1 MAKEAKN
8 NLNELN
14 NILFQQLRKLT
25 SASNKEELQQEIER
39 STAVCSVST
48 QVVNNASLA
57 LRAQCVANQITVP
70 TMLGIENQKDV
81 DFGTI

>member
-1 MAKEAKN
+1 MANEAKN

-70 TMLGIENQKDV
+70 TMLGIENQKDM
-81 DFGTI
+81 DFGNI

>member
-1 MAKEAKN
+1 MANEAKN

-70 TMLGIENQKDV
+70 TMLGIENQKDM
-81 DFGTI
+81 DFGNL

>member
-1 MAKEAKN
+1 MTKEAKN

-14 NILFQQLRKLT
+14 DILFQQLRKLT

-57 LRAQCVANQITVP
+57 LRAQCVANQISVP
-70 TMLGIENQKDV
+70 TMLGIENKKDI
-81 DFGTI
+81 DCGTL

>member
-1 MAKEAKN
+1 MANEAKN

-81 DFGTI
+81 AFGTL

>member
-14 NILFQQLRKLT
+14 DILFQQLRKLT

-70 TMLGIENQKDV
+70 TMLGIENQKDM
-81 DFGTI
+81 DFGTL

>member
-70 TMLGIENQKDV
+70 TMLGIENQKDM
-81 DFGTI
+81 DFGTL

>member
-1 MAKEAKN
+1 MANEAKN

-70 TMLGIENQKDV
+70 TMLGIENQKDM
-81 DFGTI
+81 DFGTL